1 MNKIE
6 KLIQEYCPDGVE
18 YKELGSIC
26 NIKTGKGI
34 TKKDGSDDALYP
46 IISGGKELMGYYH
59 EYNRL
64 ERTVTISRVGANA
77 GYVNYINSK
86 FYLNDKCFSIIPK
99 EAFKDLINT
108 KYLFYSLKRMESKI
122 IELQSEGGVPTINI
136 RKVSNINI
144 SLPSLL
150 TQNKIVNI
158 LDKFIH
164 LEEELNAELETRRKQ
179 YDFYLNQ
186 LMGFEDS
193 AVEWKT
199 LGEVGE
205 FIRGNGLQKKDF
217 TETGVGCIHYG
228 QIYTHYGISAV
239 ETKSFVSP
247 KLAYKLKKAQMGDL
261 IIAIT
266 SENIDDVCKSVV
278 WLGEDEIAIG
288 GHSTIFRH
296 KENPKFIAYYF
307 QTRAFYAEKIKYAR
321 GTKVIEIKPL
331 DLEKIVIPIPPLSEQ
346 ERIVS
351 ILDKFDTLVN
361 DTKVGIP
368 AEIEVRRKQYAYY
381 RNKLLTFGEYA

>member
-26 NIKTGKGI
+26 IIKTGKGI

-164 LEEELNAELETRRKQ
+164 LEEEMNVELDARRKQ

-193 AVEWKT
+193 EVEWKT

-247 KLAYKLKKAQMGDL
+247 ELAYKLKKAQMGDL

-351 ILDKFDTLVN
+351 ILDKFDALVN
-361 DTKVGIP
+361 DSKISIQ
-368 AEIEVRRKQYAYY
+368 AEIEARHKQYAYY

>member
-26 NIKTGKGI
+26 IIKTGKGI

-164 LEEELNAELETRRKQ
+164 LEEEMNVELDARRKQ

-193 AVEWKT
+193 EVEWKT

-247 KLAYKLKKAQMGDL
+247 ELAYKLKKAQMGDL

-351 ILDKFDTLVN
+351 ILDKFDALVN
-361 DTKVGIP
+361 DSKISIQ
-368 AEIEVRRKQYAYY
+368 AEIEARRKQYAYY

>member
-199 LGEVGE
+199 LGEIAE
-205 FIRGNGLQKKDF
+205 FKYGFTDKAKDKGNVRFVRITDIN
-217 TETGVGCIHYG
+217 EYG
-228 QIYTHYGISAV
+228 
-239 ETKSFVSP
+239 
-247 KLAYKLKKAQMGDL
+247 KLRDNDYKYIDLTAENEEYILSKGDL
-261 IIAIT
+261 LMARTGATFGKTMLFNENYPAVYASFLIRIRFIGEIILPDYYWHFSQSSLYWNQAY
-266 SENIDDVCKSVV
+266 ELV
-278 WLGEDEIAIG
+278 G
-288 GHSTIFRH
+288 GGAQPQFNANAL
-296 KENPKFIAYYF
+296 KAVK
-307 QTRAFYAEKIKYAR
+307 
-321 GTKVIEIKPL
+321 
-331 DLEKIVIPIPPLSEQ
+331 IPIPPLSEQ
-346 ERIVS
+346 ESIVS
-351 ILDKFDTLVN
+351 ILDKFDSLVN
-361 DTKVGIP
+361 DTTIGIQ
-368 AEIEVRRKQYAYY
+368 AEIEARRKQYAYY